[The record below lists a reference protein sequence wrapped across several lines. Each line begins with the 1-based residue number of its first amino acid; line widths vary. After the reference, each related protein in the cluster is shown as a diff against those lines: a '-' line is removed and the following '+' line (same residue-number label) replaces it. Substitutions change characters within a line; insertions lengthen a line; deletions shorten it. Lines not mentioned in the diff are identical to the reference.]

1 MRHMGMALT
10 VTLVLLN
17 ATGSWADMGFDDRYE
32 RDYNIFNPITHI
44 PAGQSLE
51 SRQCL
56 QPGQSL
62 QSGQPDDSGNPAN
75 PINQYQP
82 NNPFNPVNRYR
93 PDNPLNPIN
102 KYNPPPVPFAPLNWG
117 GGNRNQGW

>member
-10 VTLVLLN
+10 VALVLLN

-32 RDYNIFNPITHI
+32 RDYNIFNPITRYQ
-44 PAGQSLE
+44 PDNPLE

-62 QSGQPDDSGNPAN
+62 QSGQPIRFGQSRESHQPIPA
-75 PINQYQP
+75 Q
-82 NNPFNPVNRYR
+82 
-93 PDNPLNPIN
+93 
-102 KYNPPPVPFAPLNWG
+102 
-117 GGNRNQGW
+117 